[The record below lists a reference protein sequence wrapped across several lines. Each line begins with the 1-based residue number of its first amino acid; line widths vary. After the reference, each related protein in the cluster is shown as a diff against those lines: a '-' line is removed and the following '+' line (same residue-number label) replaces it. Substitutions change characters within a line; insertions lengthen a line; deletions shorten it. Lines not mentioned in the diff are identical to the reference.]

1 MVIYGLPAELRQ
13 LVGVDDL
20 AWELVSEPALG
31 IDNCSGA
38 LTCSCSLPIYFFLL
52 KFLCLLNN

>member
-38 LTCSCSLPIYFFLL
+38 LTCSCSLPIYFFY
-52 KFLCLLNN
+52 